1 MIKGYRE
8 PGIGGVAVIAG
19 GTARDVIWCFAGGY
33 GAVVTAEAGAS
44 CDAGMIKG
52 CRGPGTG
59 GVAVIAGGAAR
70 DVI

>member
-19 GTARDVIWCFAGGY
+19 GTARDVIWCFAGGS
-33 GAVVTAEAGAS
+33 GAIVTGKTGAG
-44 CDAGMIKG
+44 CDAGMIKS
-52 CRGPGTG
+52 CREPGAG